1 MPVKGPLFSRHVGR
15 TLTEMTESDQIRWY
29 RLPGRSGKNLL
40 RELYSRCDPGKTWD
54 VFHRWQ
60 GEVFFTVFQRPAM
73 KSMARGIYLIARFED
88 QTGMDVTDF
97 FWLENT
103 LGGGVHLCQGDF
115 FEELLDLLL
124 ARPVQET
131 IPANLRRREGEG
143 LLEHYTN
150 LLKETY
156 RNADRRVPI

>member
-1 MPVKGPLFSRHVGR
+1 M
-15 TLTEMTESDQIRWY
+15 
-29 RLPGRSGKNLL
+29 
-40 RELYSRCDPGKTWD
+40 
-54 VFHRWQ
+54 FHRWQ
-60 GEVFFTVFQRPAM
+60 GEVFFTVFQRPVL

-124 ARPVQET
+124 ARPVQEAA
-131 IPANLRRREGEG
+131 PVSLRRREGEG
-143 LLEHYTN
+143 LLEHYSS
-150 LLKETY
+150 LLKEMY
-156 RNADRRVPI
+156 RQADRRVPI